1 MAVLEPRLLP
11 LIEILVELGLDWL
24 AVELVEGLQRG
35 EEPVDDES
43 ALALARM
50 RAQKRIDDRKASE
63 QYGSSSGGVTLLQGV
78 DQLQWAAQ
86 YVDKRLRSALDQTSH
101 SLDALDQIA
110 AADAIELV
118 LRTDEQKDT
127 VDRAGLDHARA
138 HLSRLSEALEA
149 WVRSAA
155 SDLDQ

>member
-35 EEPVDDES
+35 EEP
-43 ALALARM
+43 
-50 RAQKRIDDRKASE
+50 IDDRKASE
-63 QYGSSSGGVTLLQGV
+63 QYASSSGGGTLLQGV

-138 HLSRLSEALEA
+138 QLSRLSEALEA

-155 SDLDQ
+155 SDFDQ